1 MYDGEVTLDA
11 LSSFLRDAVEGG
23 DAVIAVRQQVH
34 HAMREIERLSTQ
46 LSAANS
52 EASMYKA
59 RCGELEAARQAASTA
74 STAAGSSGCDKCPH
88 LERQVLEAAEAAEAL
103 ALRLRAPYG
112 FS

>member
-46 LSAANS
+46 LSAAKS

-59 RCGELEAARQAASTA
+59 RCGELEAAAAEA
-74 STAAGSSGCDKCPH
+74 VEAAGSSGCDKCSH

>member
-46 LSAANS
+46 LSAAKS

-59 RCGELEAARQAASTA
+59 RCGELEAVRQAASTA
-74 STAAGSSGCDKCPH
+74 SAAAGSGGCDKCPH